1 MNLQMLPSC
10 QILHLLNYKFDVPL
24 EIGSS
29 FRVKRASFERQFI
42 QYFGHMRFFKKKALK
57 INFPSMEKFFVYA
70 ISRRLRIIP
79 EYF

>member
-42 QYFGHMRFFKKKALK
+42 QYFGHTCDFSKKKSFKNAFPLYGK
-57 INFPSMEKFFVYA
+57 ILCLCNFS
-70 ISRRLRIIP
+70 
-79 EYF
+79 